1 MSKRHAAAVL
11 HLRDGDLR
19 LGKLID
25 TVGVCRLKLRR
36 NRFESL
42 VQAIISQQISTAA
55 ARTIRLRLEE
65 RTGGFTPESL
75 MALAD
80 EDFRISGISPQ
91 KIRYLRDLSEHVQ
104 SGALPLNRMGRLSD
118 EEVIERLVAVKGIG
132 RWTAQMFLMFS
143 LGRPDVLPHDDLGI
157 KNAIRRLYEL
167 EEVPTRDEI
176 DVIAQPWRPHA
187 SVACWY
193 LWRSLENVPE

>member
-11 HLRDGDLR
+11 HLRDRDFR

-25 TVGVCRLKLRR
+25 SVGGCRLKMRR
-36 NRFESL
+36 DRFESL

-55 ARTIRLRLEE
+55 ARTIRLRLRE
-65 RTGGFTPESL
+65 RTGGFTPDSVL
-75 MALAD
+75 ALAD
-80 EDFRISGISPQ
+80 EDFRASGISPQ
-91 KIRYLRDLSEHVQ
+91 KIRYLRDLSEHVH
-104 SGALPLNRMGRLSD
+104 SGALPLNRLGRLSD

-157 KNAIRRLYEL
+157 KNAIRKLYEL
-167 EEVPTRDEI
+167 EQIPTRAEIDEI
-176 DVIAQPWRPHA
+176 AEPWRPHA

-193 LWRSLENVPE
+193 LWRSLENVPG